1 MRKYV
6 IELLEEMN
14 GNPDLIEQFARDPVY
29 KQILTQLF
37 EYAFL
42 AEKKWILPEG
52 EPPFKP
58 AAEPMGMTE
67 TNLYAEFRR
76 FYVFNRVDLTPF
88 KREALFINL
97 LEGIHP
103 KEAEM
108 LIAVK
113 DQKLHKLY
121 NKITRTAVA
130 KAGFIPNDNSKSK
143 KD

>member
-1 MRKYV
+1 MRKY
-6 IELLEEMN
+6 ITELLEEMN
-14 GNPDLIEQFARDPVY
+14 GNPDLIDQYAKDPNY
-29 KQILTQLF
+29 KQILTQIF

-42 AEKKWILPEG
+42 MEKKWILPEG
-52 EPPFKP
+52 TPPFKP
-58 AAEPMGMTE
+58 APEPLGMTE

-76 FYVFNRVDLTPF
+76 FYVFNRADLAPL
-88 KREALFINL
+88 KRESMFINL

-108 LIAVK
+108 LIALK
-113 DQKLHKLY
+113 DQKLHKMY
-121 NKITRTAVA
+121 NKITKTAVA

>member
-6 IELLEEMN
+6 TELLEEMN
-14 GNPDLIEQFARDPVY
+14 GNPDLMEQYAKDPVY

-42 AEKKWILPEG
+42 TEKKWALPEG
-52 EPPFKP
+52 EPPFKA
-58 AAEPMGMTE
+58 AAEPLGMTK

-76 FYVFNRVDLTPF
+76 FYVFYRADLAPL

-97 LEGIHP
+97 LEGVHP

-121 NKITRTAVA
+121 SKITKTAVA
-130 KAGFIPNDNSKSK
+130 KAGYIPNDIIKSK

>member
-6 IELLEEMN
+6 IELMDEMN
-14 GNPDLIEQFARDPVY
+14 GDPTLIEQYARDPVY
-29 KQILTQLF
+29 KQVLTILF

-42 AEKKWILPEG
+42 PEKKWLLPEG
-52 EPPFKP
+52 EPPFKA

-76 FYVFNRVDLTPF
+76 FYVFCRSDLKPL
-88 KREALFINL
+88 KRESLFINL

-121 NKITRTAVA
+121 TKITKTAVA

>member
-6 IELLEEMN
+6 TELLDEMN
-14 GNPDLIEQFARDPVY
+14 GNPDLIEQYAKDPVY
-29 KQILTQLF
+29 KQILTNLF

-42 AEKKWILPEG
+42 PEKKWILPEG
-52 EPPFKP
+52 EPPFKH
-58 AAEPMGMTE
+58 AAEPLGMTE

-76 FYVFNRVDLTPF
+76 FYVFNRNDLAPL

-97 LEGIHP
+97 LEGVHP

-121 NKITRTAVA
+121 SKITKTAVA

>member
-6 IELLEEMN
+6 TELLDDMN
-14 GNPDLIEQFARDPVY
+14 SNPALIEQYARDPVY
-29 KQILTQLF
+29 NQILTMLF

-42 AEKKWILPEG
+42 PEKKWVLPEG

-58 AAEPMGMTE
+58 APEPLGMTE

-76 FYVFNRVDLTPF
+76 FYVFCRDDLTPL

-97 LEGIHP
+97 LEGVHP

-121 NKITRTAVA
+121 TKITKAAVA
-130 KAGFIPNDNSKSK
+130 KAGFIKNENSKTSK
-143 KD
+143 E

>member
-6 IELLEEMN
+6 TELLEEMN
-14 GNPDLIEQFARDPVY
+14 GNPDLMEQYAKDPVY

-42 AEKKWILPEG
+42 TEKKWALPEG
-52 EPPFKP
+52 EPPFKA
-58 AAEPMGMTE
+58 AAEPLGMTE

-76 FYVFNRVDLTPF
+76 FYVFNRADLAPL

-97 LEGIHP
+97 LEGVHP

-121 NKITRTAVA
+121 SKITKTAVA
-130 KAGFIPNDNSKSK
+130 KAGYIPNDIIKSK